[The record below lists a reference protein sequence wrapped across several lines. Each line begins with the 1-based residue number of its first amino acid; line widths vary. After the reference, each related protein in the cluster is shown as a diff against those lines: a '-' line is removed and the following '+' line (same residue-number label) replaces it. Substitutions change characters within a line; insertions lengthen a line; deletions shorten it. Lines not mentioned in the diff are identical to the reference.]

1 MPPYAPKMNERSFSD
16 TARTMNKKERIF
28 DAAHDILAEQGFHG
42 LSIAMVAKQAKVAT
56 GTIYRY
62 FSDKEDLIRQ
72 LYRHTIMGCREQI
85 LNDVNIEETSFEQY
99 RQLWLNIHH
108 IFTSDPNAIICKLQY
123 ECSPLASELERDPVI
138 MALWEPLDRFFERGR
153 IAGLFIDLPLRVL
166 QSLSLDSVALLLQQC
181 RGHQLTLTDAQ
192 QETVIRA
199 SWQAILQP

>member
-1 MPPYAPKMNERSFSD
+1 
-16 TARTMNKKERIF
+16 MNKKERIF

-99 RQLWLNIHH
+99 RQI
-108 IFTSDPNAIICKLQY
+108 
-123 ECSPLASELERDPVI
+123 
-138 MALWEPLDRFFERGR
+138 G
-153 IAGLFIDLPLRVL
+153 
-166 QSLSLDSVALLLQQC
+166 
-181 RGHQLTLTDAQ
+181 
-192 QETVIRA
+192 RA
-199 SWQAILQP
+199 SCRERV

>member
-1 MPPYAPKMNERSFSD
+1 MNERSFSGIP
-16 TARTMNKKERIF
+16 RTMNKKERIF

-153 IAGLFIDLPLRVL
+153 ITGLFIDLPLRVL

-181 RGHQLTLTDAQ
+181 RGHKLTLTDTQ
-192 QETVIRA
+192 QEAVIRA

>member
-1 MPPYAPKMNERSFSD
+1 
-16 TARTMNKKERIF
+16 MNKKERIF

-181 RGHQLTLTDAQ
+181 RGHQLTLTDTQ
-192 QETVIRA
+192 QEAVIRA

>member
-1 MPPYAPKMNERSFSD
+1 
-16 TARTMNKKERIF
+16 MNKKERIF

-153 IAGLFIDLPLRVL
+153 ITGLFIDLPLRVL

-181 RGHQLTLTDAQ
+181 RGHKLTLTDTQ
-192 QETVIRA
+192 QEAVIRA